1 MSWRVLWT
9 RRSSKDLRKLDSP
22 TQDRVLAA
30 LERLSETG
38 TGDFK
43 KLKDVSPPEW
53 RLRVGD
59 LRIRVDRD
67 VGAKSIIVL
76 RVLRRDKAY

>member
-9 RRSSKDLRKLDSP
+9 RRSSKDLRKLDPP
-22 TQDRVLAA
+22 TQDRVLAV
-30 LERLSETG
+30 LERLAESG
-38 TGDFK
+38 TGDLK

-53 RLRVGD
+53 RLRAGD
-59 LRIRVDRD
+59 VRIRLDRD
-67 VGAKSIIVL
+67 AAARSITVL